1 MKVDRASRK
10 SLNEVRVIPTKAISV
25 STNGRQQGLLQHEAF
40 LCWEE
45 ALAYPHSGRMQ
56 HGQKNNEKTS
66 NISKMQMLQPIGH
79 VGPSLEGER
88 KR

>member
-10 SLNEVRVIPTKAISV
+10 SLNEVRVIPTKAILV
-25 STNGRQQGLLQHEAF
+25 SIGRQQGLLQHEAC

-45 ALAYPHSGRMQ
+45 ALASPHSGRMQ

-66 NISKMQMLQPIGH
+66 NISKMQPIGH